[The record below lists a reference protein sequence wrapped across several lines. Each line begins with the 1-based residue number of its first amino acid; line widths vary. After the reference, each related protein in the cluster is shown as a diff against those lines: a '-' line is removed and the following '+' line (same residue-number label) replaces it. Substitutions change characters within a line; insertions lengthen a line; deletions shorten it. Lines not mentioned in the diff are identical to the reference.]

1 MSKKNNL
8 FQGEN
13 KVFWFIRK
21 QTKTNQKQTKTP
33 KRTTKEGLWPSE
45 VALQGTSPDP

>member
-8 FQGEN
+8 FQTENNFFASFEN
-13 KVFWFIRK
+13 K
-21 QTKTNQKQTKTP
+21 QKQTITP